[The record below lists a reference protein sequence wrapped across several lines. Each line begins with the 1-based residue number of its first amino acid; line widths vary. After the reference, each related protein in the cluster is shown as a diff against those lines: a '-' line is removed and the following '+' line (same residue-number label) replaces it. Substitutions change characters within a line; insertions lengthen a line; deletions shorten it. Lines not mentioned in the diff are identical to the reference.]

1 MGSRRPEPPRPGT
14 SGSTTSS
21 GPSSQG
27 AAVSPGSRA
36 AGLAR
41 PPPPL
46 HAPGSPSCLC
56 IPGGRRHPT
65 RAGHK
70 SVSTTEARPT
80 RRGHR
85 VLHAL
90 SGHAALASGGQ
101 GLWPRWPRGP
111 VTRDP
116 LPWAPRDAPLG
127 RREDPGGPQTQH
139 PHGVGAPHREHPDWR
154 ERVATHCLPPAESLP
169 LSSPA
174 QIRSPSPAPG
184 LASLFP
190 GHAAPTRD
198 VHTRKGPRTLGGCG
212 QHSLSRQGSWMSG
225 PVRSCSS
232 KPPAPRGRRSV
243 DRGQEGRGW
252 PGGRLCV
259 ASPCGGSI
267 RAAPAAPTASSGAP

>member
-1 MGSRRPEPPRPGT
+1 MLLARTITGPLEGQNVDVQWGAASQSRRGLGPAVPPRAPAPPLR
-14 SGSTTSS
+14 
-21 GPSSQG
+21 GPLSL
-27 AAVSPGSRA
+27 PGSRA

-56 IPGGRRHPT
+56 ILGGRRHPT

-127 RREDPGGPQTQH
+127 RREGPGGPQTQH
-139 PHGVGAPHREHPDWR
+139 PPRHARP
-154 ERVATHCLPPAESLP
+154 C
-169 LSSPA
+169 SP
-174 QIRSPSPAPG
+174 
-184 LASLFP
+184 
-190 GHAAPTRD
+190 
-198 VHTRKGPRTLGGCG
+198 
-212 QHSLSRQGSWMSG
+212 
-225 PVRSCSS
+225 
-232 KPPAPRGRRSV
+232 
-243 DRGQEGRGW
+243 
-252 PGGRLCV
+252 
-259 ASPCGGSI
+259 
-267 RAAPAAPTASSGAP
+267 